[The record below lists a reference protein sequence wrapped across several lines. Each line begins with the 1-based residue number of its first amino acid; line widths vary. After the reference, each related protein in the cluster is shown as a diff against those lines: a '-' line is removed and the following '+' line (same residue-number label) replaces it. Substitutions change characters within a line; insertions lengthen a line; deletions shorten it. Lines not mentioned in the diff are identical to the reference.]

1 MNNDRIDV
9 DALADELEEKLVQQF
24 GPLLSN
30 ELLYRAL
37 GFPSMGAFRQALSKQ
52 RVPIPV
58 FSIPNRNGKFALTMD
73 VAKWLANQRVMA
85 VEPGGHDI

>member
-1 MNNDRIDV
+1 MDNNHIDIDV
-9 DALADELEEKLVQQF
+9 LAGELEVTLVKEF

-30 ELLYRAL
+30 ERLYRSL

-58 FSIPNRNGKFALTMD
+58 FSIPNRNGKFALTKD

-85 VEPGGHDI
+85 IELGGHEM